1 MGATCCIQGTR
12 DGSAMFLASRTD
24 HTVAVGA
31 HQRLWFEILDD
42 GVLTDRQMVLVAAED
57 QAVVH

>member
-1 MGATCCIQGTR
+1 
-12 DGSAMFLASRTD
+12 MFLASRTD